1 MTSFFQIVE
10 PLSIKGFRGKLE
22 DDIFFIPFN
31 LSLNERWW
39 LFRNIVLLILII
51 LKMTSFLQVAEPFPI
66 KGFGGKLKDDIFFQ
80 LKFQD
85 NNLYKNHIFIQES
98 C

>member
-1 MTSFFQIVE
+1 
-10 PLSIKGFRGKLE
+10 
-22 DDIFFIPFN
+22 
-31 LSLNERWW
+31 
-39 LFRNIVLLILII
+39 
-51 LKMTSFLQVAEPFPI
+51 MTSFLQVAEPFPI